1 MKNNI
6 KNKLNINKNIK
17 FRITLCT
24 ILLVGI
30 LGIMATY
37 AYAQISKIDR
47 FSDDYKDNLI
57 RFHVLA
63 NSDSDEDQNL
73 KLKVRDEV
81 ISYLQ
86 PKLKDSKSIQE
97 SEKIILNEED
107 KLMDICKETIKE
119 KRVKLLFLYLFIPVL
134 VVNNHISKE
143 YSYCPQ

>member
-47 FSDDYKDNLI
+47 F
-57 RFHVLA
+57 
-63 NSDSDEDQNL
+63 
-73 KLKVRDEV
+73 
-81 ISYLQ
+81 
-86 PKLKDSKSIQE
+86 
-97 SEKIILNEED
+97 
-107 KLMDICKETIKE
+107 
-119 KRVKLLFLYLFIPVL
+119 
-134 VVNNHISKE
+134 
-143 YSYCPQ
+143 

>member
-73 KLKVRDEV
+73 KLKSKRR
-81 ISYLQ
+81 SY
-86 PKLKDSKSIQE
+86 KLFTTKA
-97 SEKIILNEED
+97 
-107 KLMDICKETIKE
+107 
-119 KRVKLLFLYLFIPVL
+119 KRLK
-134 VVNNHISKE
+134 VNTRE
-143 YSYCPQ
+143 